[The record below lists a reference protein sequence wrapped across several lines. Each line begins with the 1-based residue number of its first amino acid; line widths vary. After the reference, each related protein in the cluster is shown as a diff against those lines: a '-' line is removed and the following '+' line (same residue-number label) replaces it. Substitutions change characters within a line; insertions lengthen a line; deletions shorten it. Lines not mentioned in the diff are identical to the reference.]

1 LTGLARD
8 GSPATVFGGKMG
20 ASPPMSARRNA
31 NNLSSLSR
39 GMNNNNRVRPPLF
52 SNTGVD
58 VTANVG
64 EGANQN
70 NIGATIKQEEKEKDP
85 YDEKEANEARDS
97 STKLLAEI
105 AEYLES
111 TKTEEEIEREERR
124 KEAASG
130 RKRKTPVKKSSAT
143 AKKEG
148 EENNDENA
156 MMMSTP
162 PPSSS
167 RKASNAAATTTPN
180 TNATPLQIKG
190 GLKSFAMKVC
200 EKVKER
206 GTTTYD
212 DVSDALVA
220 DVLAEREKEGI
231 PLSLGSNR
239 KKVNTKKEEK
249 DGNENEGILEGDGLS
264 SPKRRNKVEVKEETN
279 DDDDKDD
286 DGGKVKQQQKK
297 KTPSKSEA
305 TTTTTT
311 TPQGTKEKKKSKRA
325 NETVDEK
332 NIRRR
337 VYDALN
343 VLIAINV
350 VSRDKN
356 EDKKKTITWRGI
368 GEEFGDAS
376 LFGDLAAPPR
386 DKSAKQSYD
395 AKREEEDLLMKK
407 KKKKEEEEQ
416 KMKEEELSTEEQEAI
431 EKENRETRERIR
443 KKALYLS
450 ELTEQFDALL
460 SLVQRNQRNEM
471 EAQKKMATVK
481 KEPPAI
487 KTDATTKKGGG
498 SATAKKKIAT
508 ESAKKGEKEN
518 MAITTTTVA
527 EDDNNVPSAPDGIQL
542 PFILVQTDQK
552 ATVEV
557 EISEDQRVVHFDFNE
572 SPFQV
577 FDGNYV
583 LKHTEGIK
591 EEMAKMKKERMQ
603 RLGVKN
609 YDESIFRSPEEGEE
623 EDKEEAHATMTTPKK
638 AKKTK
643 KTP

>member
-1 LTGLARD
+1 
-8 GSPATVFGGKMG
+8 MG

-130 RKRKTPVKKSSAT
+130 RKRKTPVKKSSAA

-386 DKSAKQSYD
+386 DKSAKQSHD

-407 KKKKEEEEQ
+407 KQKEEKEEQ

-623 EDKEEAHATMTTPKK
+623 EDKAEAHATMTTPKK

>member
-1 LTGLARD
+1 
-8 GSPATVFGGKMG
+8 MG

-39 GMNNNNRVRPPLF
+39 GMHNNNRVRPPLF

-64 EGANQN
+64 EGANEN

-85 YDEKEANEARDS
+85 YDEKEANEARDA

-167 RKASNAAATTTPN
+167 RKASNAAATKTPN

-239 KKVNTKKEEK
+239 KKVNKKKEEK

-386 DKSAKQSYD
+386 DKSEKQSYD
-395 AKREEEDLLMKK
+395 AKREVEVDLLMKK
-407 KKKKEEEEQ
+407 KKEEEQ

-471 EAQKKMATVK
+471 EAQKKIATVK

-508 ESAKKGEKEN
+508 ESAEKGEKEN

-527 EDDNNVPSAPDGIQL
+527 EDDNNVPSATDGIQL

-583 LKHTEGIK
+583 LKHTEGIQA
-591 EEMAKMKKERMQ
+591 EMAKMKKERMQ

-609 YDESIFRSPEEGEE
+609 YDESIFRSPVEGEE
-623 EDKEEAHATMTTPKK
+623 EDKAEAHATMTTPKK

>member
-1 LTGLARD
+1 
-8 GSPATVFGGKMG
+8 MG

-39 GMNNNNRVRPPLF
+39 GMHNNNRVRPPLF

-64 EGANQN
+64 EGANEN

-85 YDEKEANEARDS
+85 YDEKEANEARDA

-167 RKASNAAATTTPN
+167 RKASNAAATKTPN

-239 KKVNTKKEEK
+239 KKVNKKKEEK

-407 KKKKEEEEQ
+407 KQKEEEEQ

-471 EAQKKMATVK
+471 EAQKKIATVK

-508 ESAKKGEKEN
+508 ESAEKGEKEN

-527 EDDNNVPSAPDGIQL
+527 EDDNNVPSATDGIQL

-609 YDESIFRSPEEGEE
+609 YDESIFRSPVEGEE
-623 EDKEEAHATMTTPKK
+623 EDKAEAHATMTTPKK

>member
-1 LTGLARD
+1 
-8 GSPATVFGGKMG
+8 MG

-239 KKVNTKKEEK
+239 KKVNKKKEEK

-386 DKSAKQSYD
+386 DKSEKQSHD

-407 KKKKEEEEQ
+407 KQKEEKEEE
-416 KMKEEELSTEEQEAI
+416 KMKEEELSTDEQEAI
-431 EKENRETRERIR
+431 EKEYRETRERIR

-577 FDGNYV
+577 YDGNYV

-591 EEMAKMKKERMQ
+591 EGMAKMKKERMQ

-623 EDKEEAHATMTTPKK
+623 EDKAEAHATMTTPKK

>member
-1 LTGLARD
+1 
-8 GSPATVFGGKMG
+8 MG

-39 GMNNNNRVRPPLF
+39 GMNNNNNNRVRPPLF

-58 VTANVG
+58 VTANAG
-64 EGANQN
+64 EGANKN

-85 YDEKEANEARDS
+85 YDEKEANEARDA

-130 RKRKTPVKKSSAT
+130 RKRKTPVKKSSAA
-143 AKKEG
+143 AKKED

-239 KKVNTKKEEK
+239 KKVNKKKEEK

-264 SPKRRNKVEVKEETN
+264 SPKRRNKVEAKEETN
-279 DDDDKDD
+279 DDDDEDD
-286 DGGKVKQQQKK
+286 DGGKVKQQKKK

-386 DKSAKQSYD
+386 DKSEKQSYD
-395 AKREEEDLLMKK
+395 AKREVEVDLLMKK
-407 KKKKEEEEQ
+407 KKKEEEEEEG

-487 KTDATTKKGGG
+487 TTDATTKKGGG
-498 SATAKKKIAT
+498 SATAKKKITT

-518 MAITTTTVA
+518 VAITTTVA

-577 FDGNYV
+577 YDGNYV
-583 LKHTEGIK
+583 LKHTEGIQA
-591 EEMAKMKKERMQ
+591 EMAKMKKERMQ

-609 YDESIFRSPEEGEE
+609 YDESIFRSPVEGEE
-623 EDKEEAHATMTTPKK
+623 EDKAEAHATMTTPKK

>member
-1 LTGLARD
+1 
-8 GSPATVFGGKMG
+8 MG

-239 KKVNTKKEEK
+239 KKVNKKKEEK

-386 DKSAKQSYD
+386 DKSEKQSHD

-407 KKKKEEEEQ
+407 KQKEEKEEE
-416 KMKEEELSTEEQEAI
+416 KMKEEELSTDEQEAI
-431 EKENRETRERIR
+431 EKEYRETRERIR

-577 FDGNYV
+577 YDGNYV

-591 EEMAKMKKERMQ
+591 EGMAKMKKERMQ

-609 YDESIFRSPEEGEE
+609 YDESIFRSPVEGEE
-623 EDKEEAHATMTTPKK
+623 EDKAEAHATMTTPKK